1 MNADRTAEPNI
12 AIVVGHGGIGRAL
25 TDRLRGDGHDVRVW
39 SRSSGVDPTD
49 EASLVTAVAAL
60 GDAVPT
66 RVFVTTGMLHDDRQ
80 RPERS
85 WRDLDG
91 DALARS
97 FMINTI
103 APALVAKHVLPRLP
117 RDVHAVFAV
126 LGARVG
132 SIGDNRTGG
141 WHGYRA
147 SKAALAMMIRTLAI
161 ELRRTHPLAVCV
173 ALHPGTVDTPMS
185 VPFQRAVPTEKL
197 FTPEYAADRLIA
209 VAEGLTP
216 ADSGGH
222 FAWDGARIDP

>member
-1 MNADRTAEPNI
+1 MNTSRTVS
-12 AIVVGHGGIGRAL
+12 IVVGHGGIGRAL
-25 TDRLRGDGHDVRVW
+25 AEHLAALGKDVRVW
-39 SRSSGVDPTD
+39 SRASGVDPTR
-49 EASLVTAVAAL
+49 EASITAAVAAL
-60 GDAVPT
+60 DNAVPCE
-66 RVFVTTGMLHDDRQ
+66 VFVTTGMLHDARQ

-85 WRDLDG
+85 WRDLDA

-97 FMINTI
+97 FLINTI
-103 APALVAKHVLPRLP
+103 APALIAKHLLPRLARETP
-117 RDVHAVFAV
+117 ALFAV

-185 VPFQRAVPTEKL
+185 APFQRGVATDKL
-197 FTPEYAADRLIA
+197 FTADFAAQRLIA
-209 VAEGLTP
+209 VARALTP

-222 FAWDGARIDP
+222 FAWDGQRIAE